1 MQTTWS
7 LAEALTQNSST
18 LSTKRE
24 IDKNERKKKIKIT
37 DLKVIWSLSLWPFPP
52 LKNKNRLKHC

>member
-24 IDKNERKKKIKIT
+24 IDKNERKKKSK
-37 DLKVIWSLSLWPFPP
+37 
-52 LKNKNRLKHC
+52 